1 MELSDLRIF
10 QAVVRAGGVTR
21 AAGQLH
27 RVQSNITTRVKQ
39 LEEKL
44 GVALFLREG
53 KRLKL
58 TPAGMVLFDYAD
70 RLIAL
75 AQEAREALLDQTPRG
90 LLRLGAMESTAAV
103 RLPAPLS
110 DYHRRYPEV
119 TLELQS
125 GNPQQLSARVLAGE
139 LEAALITEPVPDG
152 PFESLALYDEEMVIV
167 AARGTPR
174 IASARNLTNRTVL
187 VFEPGCPHRKR
198 LEDWFARGRQ
208 LPQRIVEISSYHA
221 LLGCAAAGMGVALLP
236 RSVVDAFPGSASVSI
251 HPLAGAHGTAR
262 TMMIWRKGFSSPK
275 VRALADALLAAGQ
288 KRARDPAGS
297 RRAASRRSS
306 P

>member
-10 QAVVRAGGVTR
+10 QAVVRAGGITR
-21 AAGQLH
+21 AANQLH

-44 GVALFLREG
+44 GVALFMREG
-53 KRLKL
+53 KKLKL
-58 TPAGMVLFDYAD
+58 TPAGTVLFDYAD

-125 GNPQQLSARVLAGE
+125 GNPRQLSARVLAGE
-139 LEAALITEPVPDG
+139 LEAALITEPVPEG
-152 PFESLALYDEEMVIV
+152 PFESLALYEEDMVIV
-167 AARGTPR
+167 AALGEPR
-174 IASARNLTNRTVL
+174 LASARDLKNRTVL
-187 VFEPGCPHRKR
+187 AFEPGCPHRKR

-208 LPQRIVEISSYHA
+208 LPERIVEMSSYHA
-221 LLGCAAAGMGVALLP
+221 LLGCAAAGMGIALLP
-236 RSVVDAFPGSASVSI
+236 RSVLDAFPGRASLSV
-251 HPLAGAHGTAR
+251 HPLASPHARAR
-262 TMMIWRKGFSSPK
+262 TMMIWRKGFASPK
-275 VRALADALLAAGQ
+275 VRALADTLLAAQ
-288 KRARDPAGS
+288 SKPRRTRAKAR
-297 RRAASRRSS
+297 
-306 P
+306 

>member
-10 QAVVRAGGVTR
+10 QAVVRAGGITR
-21 AAGQLH
+21 AATQLH
-27 RVQSNITTRVKQ
+27 RVQSNITTRVQQ

-44 GVALFLREG
+44 GVALFMREG
-53 KRLKL
+53 RKLKL

-119 TLELQS
+119 TLELHS
-125 GNPQQLSARVLAGE
+125 GNPQQLSARLLAGE
-139 LEAALITEPVPDG
+139 LEAALITEPVPEG
-152 PFESLALYDEEMVIV
+152 PFESLALYDEDMVIV
-167 AARGTPR
+167 SAQGEPR
-174 IASARNLTNRTVL
+174 LASARDLKNRTVL
-187 VFEPGCPHRKR
+187 AFEPGCPHRKR

-208 LPQRIVEISSYHA
+208 LPERIVEMSSYHA

-236 RSVVDAFPGSASVSI
+236 KSVLDAFPGRASLSV
-251 HPLAGAHGTAR
+251 HPLAAPHDTAR
-262 TMMIWRKGFSSPK
+262 TMLIWRKGFASPK
-275 VRALADALLAAGQ
+275 VRALADTLLAAAQ

-297 RRAASRRSS
+297 RRAAARRSS

>member
-21 AAGQLH
+21 AANQLH

-44 GVALFLREG
+44 GVALFMREG
-53 KRLKL
+53 KKLKL
-58 TPAGMVLFDYAD
+58 TPAGTLLFDYAD

-90 LLRLGAMESTAAV
+90 RLRLGAMESTAAV

-110 DYHRRYPEV
+110 DYHRRYPDV

-139 LEAALITEPVPDG
+139 LEAALITEPVPEG

-174 IASARNLTNRTVL
+174 IASARDLANRTVL

-208 LPQRIVEISSYHA
+208 LPERIVEISSYHA

-236 RSVVDAFPGSASVSI
+236 KSVIDAFAGSASVSV
-251 HPLAGAHGTAR
+251 HPLTGAHGTAR
-262 TMMIWRKGFSSPK
+262 TLMIWRKGFASPK
-275 VRALADALLAAGQ
+275 VRALADTLLAAGP

-306 P
+306 R